1 MRTHLTATLPIA
13 TALLLAA
20 CGGGGAAGGNG
31 SSQAEPAAA
40 QAQSQ
45 PDDLMEDQQNALVPV
60 AAPSP
65 SPVAGIP
72 AGFQGRWGLTDSD
85 CEAGRADAKGLM
97 TIAGDKLSFYESR
110 GTATAIKAIAAT
122 TLTFALPMSGEGQ
135 TWNEAT
141 TLTLLDEGKTLQRQ
155 VANPAG
161 AFRYSRCP
169 A

>member
-45 PDDLMEDQQNALVPV
+45 PDDLMEDQQNTLVPV

-85 CEAGRADAKGLM
+85 CEPGRADAKGLL

-110 GTATAIKAIAAT
+110 GTATAIKAVAAT
-122 TLTFALPMSGEGQ
+122 TLTFTLPISGEGQ

-155 VANPAG
+155 VAKPAG
-161 AFRYSRCP
+161 SFRYSRCP
-169 A
+169 S